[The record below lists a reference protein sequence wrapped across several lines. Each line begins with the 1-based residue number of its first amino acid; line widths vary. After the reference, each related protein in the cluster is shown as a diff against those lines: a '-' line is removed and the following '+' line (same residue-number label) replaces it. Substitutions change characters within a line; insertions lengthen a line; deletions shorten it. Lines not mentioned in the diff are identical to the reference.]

1 MAEFEAI
8 GKALQ
13 IPQSVLNNIEKI
25 DQKINLIASDSEKMA
40 THFMSAMTRMGNG
53 ADGLLQKLT
62 AIQGVING
70 LGSVNTGGLGNVGKG
85 MGNTATQAEKA
96 AASISEAAA
105 ALNRFVQ
112 TWKGSG
118 RVTSMLDS
126 LATREQVNLL
136 RELNN
141 QAMQT
146 SRTLTQMNRENSLEA
161 RKKANETKIAS
172 QEETNATN
180 RKMEALKRE
189 NSQTKINT
197 AEYRNYVSALTMS
210 EGTENSRI
218 KKIERMNTVLSELQR
233 KEALYANEIEIVRKK
248 IEQLTRENDSLARS
262 REKTKKQNID
272 ERANTQALNAYNR
285 AMAASEALV
294 TQRINKIAKLR
305 QAEEMLRNASGNY
318 ATQLNRISQEIARL
332 NRLNEGQVDS
342 YGRVIRSQRNL
353 VNTSQQLTR
362 QLALLFSVSQ
372 IEGYISK
379 LIQVRGEFELQNT
392 ALAAMLNNKDQADR
406 LFGQITEL
414 AVRSPFTIK
423 ELTTYTKS
431 LAAYQVQYEDLYD
444 TTKMLA
450 DVSAGLGV
458 DMQRLILAFG
468 QVKAANILRGTELR
482 QFTEAGVNMLSEL
495 AKYYSE
501 LENRMVSVGEVQEM
515 VTKRMVSFGDVE
527 EVFKRI
533 TSAGGLFYNMQ
544 EKQADTLRGQ
554 MMNLQDQID
563 LMLNDIGKSN
573 QTTISAII
581 SLVKSV
587 IENWKS
593 IAQVMEP
600 IASVLVLYLTTT
612 KGWSVFVGTLPKL
625 WGKVRN
631 GIQMAILSLTAA
643 GRAQQTFNK
652 AAAGN
657 AWLAIGA
664 VVATIIWEVVNAIRA
679 AGEEQRK
686 YNAIVNEGSL
696 KASELGANFERLAD
710 QAVNAAD
717 GSKEQ
722 KAALDEL
729 NRTYSGILSQ
739 DDLKIEKLREM
750 KGAYDGVITAIY
762 NKIEADTKENLLQ
775 EVNSTYGAEAVEAL
789 NDLAKR
795 LEDFGISSDRA
806 RIIVAEF
813 RKEWDASNISSAS
826 AYTKLQKIIEDFTGK
841 YYELTEFGTKATDA
855 GKEFGQVQI
864 KALDDATTALTRYE
878 TKRNEILGRNLI
890 PFRAAGGTEIYEQLH
905 NQFEEVG
912 KLKEE
917 WEKENYGKFD
927 MTIEFTEESKKQQI
941 QAYQEFINDINERIN
956 SGKITGV
963 NVTSALLVIEEAQ
976 KEIDKLNVSPMVKQI
991 DELRLKFSQ
1000 LTGIDF
1006 GKLNFTEMMPTDSF
1020 NEYIKGLD
1028 SVIKGYDDAIK
1039 VFDEAKSA
1047 NEELPWMQRESLLQ
1061 GMESEEELRARA
1073 AAVKAFRDAIYYEP
1087 PKTTTTGGSKNPEL
1101 DKLKEQISLI
1111 EKAAKEY
1118 ENYRKLFDE
1127 QTAQQKTEDAFR
1139 QAFENLGLDVSMD
1152 FDASGVIEALRNLFN
1167 TAGDEG
1173 NQILTEKIATK
1184 QTGVETERRTKE
1196 VEEYRKQ
1203 IDELFASLSNYQEL
1217 EKLGLNKELISQLFG
1232 INVSSIND
1240 VQTTFDKMKSVLK
1253 GYGDEGEKL
1262 ISESEK
1268 KITDA
1273 QQKELQDRMKKYATY
1288 LTKQYSEIANI
1299 RIKLQKEMYEVDT
1312 LDMSDVQ
1319 KQSIK
1324 QRLQDEA
1331 NKQIQKLT
1339 WEDFKASDMY
1349 TQMFD
1354 DLDKVSTKG
1363 LDYMVE
1369 RLEELKG
1376 TLTDLDP
1383 TELKEIIKAINDI
1396 KEEQLSRNP
1405 LKGIGEDVETALNFA
1420 KQRKELEEQ
1429 ITDEYEKQKEL
1440 REQIPQQEQNV
1451 ENARNN
1457 YGNVAAALGTD
1468 STQAQEAKKSLEKQE
1483 KTLSDMNKD
1492 LSESEKKATNLK
1504 ERYDEGA
1511 EAAANIAKRTSEFAE
1526 KIKIAVDSFSTLVDG
1541 MNSIFNMSDGFND
1554 VADSLISF
1562 GNNMA
1567 NTVSSAGSAF
1577 ASFATGNIFGGIT
1590 SSISAIGGLFSSIG
1604 SLFSIG
1610 DKKKERQI
1618 QRQLELVEDLQ
1629 RAYEKLEEAI
1639 DNAYSIDQLNS
1650 ASDQAEANLKQQAAA
1665 LEEAIRLEED
1675 KKKTDK
1681 DTLKEYQHQLE
1692 DTYEQLEKL
1701 EEKRLQTLGGFGS
1714 DEAISSAAK
1723 EFADAWLDAY
1733 RETGDGLDALNEK
1746 FDEFVQNILSKQ
1758 LMLKGA
1764 EKFLK
1769 PAFDYIDIMLE
1780 DSEVTTSELDKLQK
1794 LWDSG
1799 VNGLN
1804 DFWKD
1809 IMEGLDWDWQS
1820 DSEGDSLTGLQRGIE
1835 GLSEQTGQALE
1846 ALLES
1851 IRFFVSDENAV
1862 IHNIYNTLVMP
1873 TEENPFLA
1881 ELRVQSEQLRL
1892 LYGLW
1897 NGVIKNVSGSGRA
1910 VNVRIV

>member
-1 MAEFEAI
+1 
-8 GKALQ
+8 
-13 IPQSVLNNIEKI
+13 
-25 DQKINLIASDSEKMA
+25 
-40 THFMSAMTRMGNG
+40 MS
-53 ADGLLQKLT
+53 
-62 AIQGVING
+62 
-70 LGSVNTGGLGNVGKG
+70 
-85 MGNTATQAEKA
+85 
-96 AASISEAAA
+96 
-105 ALNRFVQ
+105 
-112 TWKGSG
+112 
-118 RVTSMLDS
+118 
-126 LATREQVNLL
+126 
-136 RELNN
+136 
-141 QAMQT
+141 
-146 SRTLTQMNRENSLEA
+146 
-161 RKKANETKIAS
+161 
-172 QEETNATN
+172 
-180 RKMEALKRE
+180 
-189 NSQTKINT
+189 
-197 AEYRNYVSALTMS
+197 
-210 EGTENSRI
+210 
-218 KKIERMNTVLSELQR
+218 
-233 KEALYANEIEIVRKK
+233 
-248 IEQLTRENDSLARS
+248 
-262 REKTKKQNID
+262 
-272 ERANTQALNAYNR
+272 
-285 AMAASEALV
+285 ASEALV

-318 ATQLNRISQEIARL
+318 ATQLNRINQEIARL

-392 ALAAMLNNKDQADR
+392 ALAAMLDNKDQADR

-587 IENWKS
+587 IENWRT

-600 IASVLVLYLTTT
+600 IASILVLYLTAT
-612 KGWSVFVGTLPKL
+612 KGWVALAGNIPKIWKSIQTNVLLAVGSITK
-625 WGKVRN
+625 
-631 GIQMAILSLTAA
+631 AEAA
-643 GRAQQTFNK
+643 QRGFNN
-652 AAAGN
+652 ATRLN

-806 RIIVAEF
+806 RTIVAEF
-813 RKEWDASNISSAS
+813 RKEWDAGNISSAS

-841 YYELTEFGTKATDA
+841 YYELTEFGIKANDA

-976 KEIDKLNVSPMVKQI
+976 KEIDKLNVSSMVKQI

-1006 GKLNFTEMMPTDSF
+1006 GKLNFTQMMPTDSF
-1020 NEYIKGLD
+1020 NEYIKGLN
-1028 SVIKGYDDAIK
+1028 SVIEGYDQAIK
-1039 VFDEAKSA
+1039 VFDEAKAA

-1061 GMESEEELRARA
+1061 GMDSEEELRSRA
-1073 AAVKAFRDAIYYEP
+1073 AAVKAFKDAIVYEP
-1087 PKTTTTGGSKNPEL
+1087 SEPTKGGSKNPEL
-1101 DKLKEQISLI
+1101 DKLKEQLKIIQQVEDAYRKYREYMSKEEASSMAKQLAEGTVAESVVGTLSLDTSELIEGLEQFSKEAFQRAGEAGQKAVDEVTRKYKEKNVIDIEVEGIEEARKRVESIFQSYEFSLELNTKGIDANAFKEMLKAVGATDAEISLMGLNTTTFKEAQQQLRDEI
-1111 EKAAKEY
+1111 FKLQQEGGKKQLDEAKKIQEQLTAL
-1118 ENYRKLFDE
+1118 EIKEANKRFDE
-1127 QTAQQKTEDAFR
+1127 LLNLREKYQTNEEKIADIETDIAGWQSELDKINE
-1139 QAFENLGLDVSMD
+1139 LG
-1152 FDASGVIEALRNLFN
+1152 E
-1167 TAGDEG
+1167 EG
-1173 NQILTEKIATK
+1173 NQT
-1184 QTGVETERRTKE
+1184 
-1196 VEEYRKQ
+1196 
-1203 IDELFASLSNYQEL
+1203 
-1217 EKLGLNKELISQLFG
+1217 
-1232 INVSSIND
+1232 
-1240 VQTTFDKMKSVLK
+1240 
-1253 GYGDEGEKL
+1253 
-1262 ISESEK
+1262 
-1268 KITDA
+1268 
-1273 QQKELQDRMKKYATY
+1273 QKELLEYRIQNGKDTILQLRSEALQ
-1288 LTKQYSEIANI
+1288 LTEFWETLFGDLGEISISSIRDMMRQRDEIIANVSP
-1299 RIKLQKEMYEVDT
+1299 IKNNQGETSGYSSSFIDAKG
-1312 LDMSDVQ
+1312 Q
-1319 KQSIK
+1319 KQEVQMTIGQYNQLIK
-1324 QRLQDEA
+1324 A
-1331 NKQIQKLT
+1331 YQKLKD
-1339 WEDFKASDMY
+1339 EY
-1349 TQMFD
+1349 RQ
-1354 DLDKVSTKG
+1354 
-1363 LDYMVE
+1363 
-1369 RLEELKG
+1369 
-1376 TLTDLDP
+1376 
-1383 TELKEIIKAINDI
+1383 
-1396 KEEQLSRNP
+1396 RNP
-1405 LKGIGEDVETALNFA
+1405 LGNFVNSL
-1420 KQRKELEEQ
+1420 KEGRKEGE
-1429 ITDEYEKQKEL
+1429 
-1440 REQIPQQEQNV
+1440 
-1451 ENARNN
+1451 
-1457 YGNVAAALGTD
+1457 
-1468 STQAQEAKKSLEKQE
+1468 
-1483 KTLSDMNKD
+1483 
-1492 LSESEKKATNLK
+1492 
-1504 ERYDEGA
+1504 
-1511 EAAANIAKRTSEFAE
+1511 
-1526 KIKIAVDSFSTLVDG
+1526 SFSDYLQRLALDFEALADE
-1541 MNSIFNMSDGFND
+1541 SFA
-1554 VADSLISF
+1554 VADSIMSMT
-1562 GNNMA
+1562 GA
-1567 NTVSSAGSAF
+1567 SSESQQMMQGAKDIVGG
-1577 ASFATGNIFGGIT
+1577 TLKGIT
-1590 SSISAIGGLFSSIG
+1590 GFISGDPLAIIGGLATAIGGIFK
-1604 SLFSIG
+1604 IG
-1610 DKKKERQI
+1610 DAKKEKQI

-1629 RAYEKLEEAI
+1629 HAYEKLKEEI
-1639 DNAYSIDQLNS
+1639 DNAYSIDQLNA

-1681 DTLKEYQHQLE
+1681 DKLKEYQQQLE
-1692 DTYEQLEKL
+1692 DVYDQLE
-1701 EEKRLQTLGGFGS
+1701 ESQQEK
-1714 DEAISSAAK
+1714 ISKVTNGILDDVLSAAD
-1723 EFADAWLDAY
+1723 EFTNAWLESF
-1733 RETGDGLDALNEK
+1733 REVGDGMDGLNEN
-1746 FDEFVQNILSKQ
+1746 FQS
-1758 LMLKGA
+1758 
-1764 EKFLK
+1764 
-1769 PAFDYIDIMLE
+1769 MLE
-1780 DSEVTTSELDKLQK
+1780 DMLKRQASMLITGAYIDRWKKELEKYINADDLELTAGEAKNWVDAVTSSLP
-1794 LWDSG
+1794 
-1799 VNGLN
+1799 GLN
-1804 DFWKD
+1804 KALEEYFKAMKQAGFDLTG
-1809 IMEGLDWDWQS
+1809 EGK
-1820 DSEGDSLTGLQRGIE
+1820 GDTLTGLQRGIE
-1835 GLSEQTGQALE
+1835 SITHEQSDALQAFLS
-1846 ALLES
+1846 S
-1851 IRFFVSDENAV
+1851 IRYFVSDENTT
-1862 IHNIYNTLVMP
+1862 IHNIYNWLL
-1873 TEENPFLA
+1873 NPPVESPLMQ
-1881 ELRVQSEQLRL
+1881 EMKLQTTHLSSIDSL
-1892 LYGLW
+1892 LGS
-1897 NGVIKNVSGSGRA
+1897 VIKNSSGKGRIMR
-1910 VNVRIV
+1910 VEIV